1 MERIQFVDLAD
12 ELGNDSAGFCSAK
25 WRLTRC
31 PVSKSFEHIVNVVSY
46 NDAFNICLII
56 YSFAQSIDGF
66 CVTSCPGLAYK
77 ASRKL

>member
-1 MERIQFVDLAD
+1 MERIQFVDFAE

-77 ASRKL
+77 AS